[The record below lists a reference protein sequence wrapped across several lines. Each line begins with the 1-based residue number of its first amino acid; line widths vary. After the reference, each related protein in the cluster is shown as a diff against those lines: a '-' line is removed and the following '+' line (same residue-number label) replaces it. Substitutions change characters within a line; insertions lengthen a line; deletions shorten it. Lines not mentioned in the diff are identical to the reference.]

1 MVFIICERAPVCHD
15 PFSDFG
21 DMTMALNSALSMPLP
36 AADTTRFD
44 LVSCDRSATTPTRKS
59 SMPYTSRLSGLPPS
73 FPHHAADI
81 YGLSLTEAGHSQ
93 QTSAHSIPSTPGC
106 SADGTDLQEESV
118 LCSNPM
124 DWETQ
129 EHEEIRSRRKISLS
143 VTDSEVSAPKRQMI
157 SRMIQDK

>member
-1 MVFIICERAPVCHD
+1 MVFIIRERAPVCYD

-21 DMTMALNSALSMPLP
+21 EMTMALDSALSMPLP

-44 LVSCDRSATTPTRKS
+44 LGLCDRSASTPTRKS
-59 SMPYTSRLSGLPPS
+59 TMPCISRLSGSPPS

-81 YGLSLTEAGHSQ
+81 YHPSRREAEQSQ
-93 QTSAHSIPSTPGC
+93 QTSAHPVPSTPGR
-106 SADGTDLQEESV
+106 STDWTDLQEESAPCFD
-118 LCSNPM
+118 LM

-129 EHEEIRSRRKISLS
+129 EYEEVRPRRKRSLS
-143 VTDSEVSAPKRQMI
+143 VTGSEVSAPKRQMI